1 MHVFV
6 FLGLIL
12 FVFVGLILVVLLALF
27 LVMLVVLAGILV
39 VLAGMVMVLA
49 GMVTFYTFGRLHFRR
64 IQRTDRPVRKGD
76 ETSATGSESV
86 EGLRYGGPLLRRAG
100 GALEAEHGFCGEFQV
115 NGEAGAVHGQ
125 TQSSDAMFVGPNRSQ
140 PFALDQGRTG
150 RRGG

>member
-1 MHVFV
+1 MHLCVSV
-6 FLGLIL
+6 ALIL
-12 FVFVGLILVVLLALF
+12 GVVVVLILGVVVVLILVVVVGLVLVVVVGLVLVVVVGLF

-76 ETSATGSESV
+76 ETSAIGSESV

-100 GALEAEHGFCGEFQV
+100 GALEAEHGFRGELQIDR
-115 NGEAGAVHGQ
+115 EAGAVHGQ
-125 TQSSDAMFVGPNRSQ
+125 T
-140 PFALDQGRTG
+140 
-150 RRGG
+150 